1 MPAARL
7 RMAAALINREA
18 RQHSW
23 PANHPWFL
31 PGAVL
36 DNMPNYQ
43 EGIIQAL
50 RRFTLEMTDQI
61 GRARGSSQAD
71 PDLEQARSSLNY
83 ASDVWVWN
91 ISISI
96 FPTATSPQQYKAA
109 EAALL
114 SYNKRVAAGTGGV
127 RPAVGQP
134 ARHARPHREGR
145 RLDLGRPRAADRA
158 AFRRLDRLPGRRP
171 LLPHQGRALRLCAAA
186 ASSARTSIPC

>member
-1 MPAARL
+1 
-7 RMAAALINREA
+7 
-18 RQHSW
+18 
-23 PANHPWFL
+23 
-31 PGAVL
+31 
-36 DNMPNYQ
+36 MPNYQ

-114 SYNKRVAAGTGGV
+114 NYNKTRGSRHGDV
-127 RPAVGQP
+127 RPAVGKP

-158 AFRRLDRLPGRRP
+158 AFRRLDRLPRP
-171 LLPHQGRALRLCAAA
+171 TNRFYRTKGELYAYALLLRELGKDFDSVLKERGPAD
-186 ASSARTSIPC
+186 RVGQT